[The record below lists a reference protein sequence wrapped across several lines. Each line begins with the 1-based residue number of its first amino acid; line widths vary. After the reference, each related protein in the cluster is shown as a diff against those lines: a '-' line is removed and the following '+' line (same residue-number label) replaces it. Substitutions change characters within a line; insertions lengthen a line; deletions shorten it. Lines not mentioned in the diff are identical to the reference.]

1 MPTIVGISAAATLP
15 KMIRLR
21 ISTIGIAMVSAR
33 AMSSLTWV
41 LTSSKTTVLP
51 GDVRLEPGCVE
62 VVLDQVV
69 GRHLLLGVR
78 ARRG

>member
-1 MPTIVGISAAATLP
+1 MISRTTAKAPNTAMMPTMVGIRAAATLP

-41 LTSSKTTVLP
+41 LTSSKTTYWPATWVSSPAASRSSLTSS
-51 GDVRLEPGCVE
+51 
-62 VVLDQVV
+62 
-69 GRHLLLGVR
+69 
-78 ARRG
+78 